1 MAMADSLNLLLI
13 EDVEDDALLVL
24 RELRRG
30 GFHPVW
36 QRVETLEELRL
47 ALGQKQW
54 DIVISDYRLP
64 KFNAPNALKAVREHN
79 PSIPF
84 ILVSGTIREVLAVEM
99 MKAGAHDYVMKD
111 NLKRLPEA
119 VRRELR
125 DAQFRFEHQQAELL
139 LKESEQRFRTLFES
153 TPMIAVQGYDRHRQ
167 VIYWNDASERLYGYS
182 KAEVLGKKLEDLIIP
197 PEMCST
203 VIDAVNHW
211 LNTGESIPAGE
222 LNLLRKDGSL
232 VPVYSS
238 HIMLTNAEG
247 EPEMYC
253 VDLDLSDQQSALRER
268 QQTELELRESEERY
282 RLLAEN
288 TNDLVCLH
296 EPDGRYIYVSPS
308 CEMLL
313 GYHYKELVGRY
324 PHDFFHP
331 DDYELIRESH
341 NHTLNQ
347 QPLPVTYRIRHKSG
361 NYVWFETLSKPIKD
375 ANDQI
380 IKLQTTSRNIT
391 ERIEAQQRLR
401 YDALHDGLTG
411 LPNRSLLTER
421 LELAINRS
429 RRFESYQYAVLF
441 LDLDRFKVI
450 NDSLGHLVGDHLL
463 TLVAQKLQEHIRDID
478 LVARLGGDEFVI
490 LLEDVTGIEKAIQV
504 TERILED
511 LQSPL
516 YINETEVV
524 ISTSVGIVL
533 GTQSYHQPSTLIR
546 DADIAMYRA
555 KAEGRGS
562 YKVFDVEMHT
572 QAVNRLTLE
581 TDLRKALERGEFFI
595 YYQPIFDIVN
605 FDNRQKCTELG
616 INPASETCLVGFEA
630 LVRWQHPI
638 RGIVNP
644 EKFIPIAEETGLI
657 VPIDQWVFQMV
668 CQQLA
673 KWQKQFPN
681 FVLKMSIN
689 LSAQDLSQSN
699 LLAEIDRVLAV
710 TKISGAA
717 ITLEITESMLIE
729 NISKTIRLLRQLKER
744 QIQISIDDFGTGYSS
759 LNYLHRLPADNLKID
774 RSFVGQMQ
782 QGNRNYQVVSTIIA
796 LSNQLGLAVVAEGIE
811 TKQQLQWLRE
821 LGCEFGQ
828 GYLFSEPMNCKMVE
842 TILGNQLSA
851 IGH

>member
-1 MAMADSLNLLLI
+1 MKDLLNLLLI

-30 GFHPVW
+30 GFHPMW
-36 QRVETLEELRL
+36 QRVETLEELQI
-47 ALGQKQW
+47 ALEQKLW

-64 KFNAPNALKAVREHN
+64 RFDAPNALKAVRLYHQ
-79 PSIPF
+79 SIPF
-84 ILVSGTIREVLAVEM
+84 ILVSGTIGEVLAVEM
-99 MKAGAHDYVMKD
+99 MKAGANDYVMKE

-125 DAQFRFEHQQAELL
+125 DAQVRF
-139 LKESEQRFRTLFES
+139 
-153 TPMIAVQGYDRHRQ
+153 D
-167 VIYWNDASERLYGYS
+167 
-182 KAEVLGKKLEDLIIP
+182 
-197 PEMCST
+197 
-203 VIDAVNHW
+203 
-211 LNTGESIPAGE
+211 
-222 LNLLRKDGSL
+222 
-232 VPVYSS
+232 
-238 HIMLTNAEG
+238 
-247 EPEMYC
+247 
-253 VDLDLSDQQSALRER
+253 R
-268 QQTELELRESEERY
+268 QQTEVELRESEERY

-296 EPDGRYIYVSPS
+296 EPDGRYVYVSPS
-308 CEMLL
+308 SEILL
-313 GYHYKELVGRY
+313 GYHYKELIGQY
-324 PHDFFHP
+324 PYELFHP
-331 DDYELIRESH
+331 EDCALIQESH
-341 NHTLNQ
+341 NQVLNQ
-347 QPLPVTYRIRHKSG
+347 QPITVTHRIRHKSG
-361 NYVWFETLSKPIKD
+361 HYIWFETLSKSIKD
-375 ANDQI
+375 INEQI
-380 IKLQTTSRNIT
+380 IKLQTTSRDIT

-411 LPNRSLLTER
+411 LPNRNLLTER

-429 RRFESYQYAVLF
+429 RRFEDYQYAVLF

-450 NDSLGHLVGDHLL
+450 NDSLGHLVGDRLL
-463 TLVAQKLQEHIRDID
+463 TLVAQKLKKHIRDID

-490 LLEDVTGIEKAIQV
+490 LLEDVMGIKKAIQV

-511 LQSPL
+511 LQAPF

-533 GTQSYHQPSTLIR
+533 GTQSYQQASTLIR

-555 KAEGRGS
+555 KAEGRGF

-581 TDLRKALERGEFFI
+581 TDLRKALEREEFFI

-605 FDNRQKCTELG
+605 FDNRQHSLELG

-630 LVRWQHPI
+630 LVRWHHPT

-657 VPIDQWVFQMV
+657 VPIDQWVFRTA

-673 KWQKQFPN
+673 KWQQQFPDC
-681 FVLKMSIN
+681 VLKMSIN
-689 LSAQDLSQSN
+689 LSAQDLYQSN
-699 LLAEIDRVLAV
+699 LLAEIDRVLAA

-729 NISKTIRLLRQLKER
+729 NISKTIKLLWQLKDR

-774 RSFVGQMQ
+774 RSFVGQME

-811 TKQQLQWLRE
+811 TSQQLKWLQD

-828 GYLFSEPMNCKMVE
+828 GYFFSEPLRKEMVE
-842 TILGNQLSA
+842 LMLENQLTVL
-851 IGH
+851 G